1 MEAGNFTCEAPFAIS
16 LFETVTYSR
25 LPSAR
30 LRAKFVL
37 NARPCCPNPA
47 AKADNAFMLNWMLYS
62 ALNLTIMSTIALLA
76 AATLVC
82 ANWGVLRLLS
92 GAGTAGGI
100 LVGTAALLAVAA
112 MFMIRNRNDLAD
124 R

>member
-1 MEAGNFTCEAPFAIS
+1 
-16 LFETVTYSR
+16 
-25 LPSAR
+25 LPHAR
-30 LRAKFVL
+30 ARAKFVL
-37 NARPCCPNPA
+37 KALHGCPNPA
-47 AKADNAFMLNWMLYS
+47 VKADNLFMLNWMLYS
-62 ALNLTIMSTIALLA
+62 ALNLTIMSSIALLA